1 MAGGRRKTER
11 RGSLVDERA
20 NAQVR
25 SRGLERRARGGV
37 TGVASHLCKRRTQLV
52 RLELRGCARAV
63 RGGARARK
71 EERGGGGER
80 GNGPALGRQT
90 TFEAR
95 SHRLGE
101 GGARLYSFG
110 LRLRKVSVVRETRVR
125 PPINPNRRPSCGA
138 EPGPTRSKGAERAI
152 RARTQTLLQRRRLA
166 LALALTPLSRSP
178 SVGALHRVAASAQAS
193 LPLGL
198 GLSTLAQ
205 TSCTA

>member
-52 RLELRGCARAV
+52 RLELRGCARAA

-101 GGARLYSFG
+101 GAHVCTVSGCDCAKLAWSAKRACGPRSTQIDGPRAARSRGRLAQRARSGRSAHEPKLSCSGGGSLSLSLSLEYSFVALSERG
-110 LRLRKVSVVRETRVR
+110 SAAPSRRK
-125 PPINPNRRPSCGA
+125 
-138 EPGPTRSKGAERAI
+138 
-152 RARTQTLLQRRRLA
+152 
-166 LALALTPLSRSP
+166 PLC
-178 SVGALHRVAASAQAS
+178 
-193 LPLGL
+193 
-198 GLSTLAQ
+198 LSG
-205 TSCTA
+205 